1 MAAMDLHQTN
11 HQVRREQGK
20 RSKIWRIPRGI
31 PSPTA
36 RAVPLGVQP
45 APRQSVHFSLAWE
58 AQRHSVHPRV
68 RREYLEEPSSDSAGR
83 LYKDS

>member
-36 RAVPLGVQP
+36 RGVPLGVLP
-45 APRQSVHFSLAWE
+45 APRQSVHFSLAWAE
-58 AQRHSVHPRV
+58 PPRWAP
-68 RREYLEEPSSDSAGR
+68 REDPPAYWAAPSSDSAGR
-83 LYKDS
+83 LCKDS